1 MNEPCWSPGA
11 QRVGDANISR
21 FIQLIRQK
29 RDPTVHDYESL
40 YRFSIDSP
48 KAFWR
53 AIWEFGGVIG
63 SAGPRTVEHY
73 ERMPGASWFPDA
85 SLNFAENLLRF
96 RDNAEALIFKSETGL
111 STSLSYGQLYR
122 RVAGVA
128 SALRAFGVK
137 PGDRVAAYMP
147 NLPETVIAMLA
158 TTSIGA
164 IWSSCSPDFGI
175 NGVVDRIGQIQPE
188 VLFCAAAYTYN
199 GKQHDCLE
207 KVSEIQRHIPSIR
220 KIVVTPYVDPEPDL
234 DGLSNAELLA
244 SFMDG
249 DATEIEFTRLPF
261 NHPVYILYSSG
272 TTGVPKCITHGAGGT
287 LLQHLKELVLHTD
300 LKRSDR
306 FLYYTTCGWM
316 MWNWMV
322 SGLATGAAL
331 VLYEGS
337 PFYPGP
343 EAMFDLIDELNI
355 TIFGTGAK
363 AISSWQKAGIKPR
376 ETHSLKS
383 LKTILSTGSPLA
395 PGSFDYVYTDIKKD
409 LCLSSIAGG
418 TDIVSC
424 FAVGCPI
431 LPVYRGEIQCLGLG
445 MAVEVIREDGSIAEI
460 NETGELCCVKSFPS
474 MPVCF
479 WGDEKVREGETGNP
493 SRSQP
498 GLPGTGREAGLGYG
512 SKYHAAYF
520 EQYPNVWAH
529 GDFVEITEHGGLII
543 FGRSDATLNPG
554 GVRIGTAEIYRQV
567 EGMDE
572 VVESICI
579 GQDWEDDVR
588 VVLFVRLVDGLK
600 LDEKL
605 QTRIRKSIRDNTTPR
620 HVPARIV
627 QVSDIPRTVS
637 GKIVELAV
645 RNVVEGKTVKNMDAL
660 ANPEALELF
669 RDLPELQV

>member
-1 MNEPCWSPGA
+1 MTQALWSPSA
-11 QRVGDANISR
+11 ERVKNASISR
-21 FIQLIRQK
+21 FIKLIRQQH
-29 RDPTVHDYESL
+29 DPAVLDYQSL
-40 YRFSIDSP
+40 HRFSIESP

-63 SAGPRTVEHY
+63 SSGKRTVEDF
-73 ERMPGASWFPDA
+73 ELMPGAQWFPDA
-85 SLNFAENLLRF
+85 SLNFAENMLRY
-96 RDNAEALIFKSETGL
+96 RDDRQALVFTSETGV
-111 STSLSYGQLYR
+111 SSSLTYEQLYR
-122 RVAGVA
+122 QVAGVA
-128 SALRAFGVK
+128 AALREFGIE
-137 PGDRVAAYMP
+137 PGDRVAGYMP
-147 NLPETVIAMLA
+147 NLPETIIAMLA
-158 TTSIGA
+158 ATSIGA

-175 NGVVDRIGQIQPE
+175 NGVVDRLGQIKPK

-199 GKQHDCLE
+199 GKQHDCLA
-207 KVSEIQRHIPSIR
+207 KVAEIQKRIDSIQ
-220 KIVVTPYVDPEPDL
+220 KIVVIPYVDGDPDL
-234 DGLSNAELLA
+234 DALNKAELL
-244 SFMDG
+244 STFSHN

-287 LLQHLKELVLHTD
+287 LLQHLKELLLHAD

-306 FLYYTTCGWM
+306 FFYYTTCGWM

-322 SGLATGAAL
+322 SGLATGATV

-337 PFYPGP
+337 PFFPGP
-343 EAMFDLIDELNI
+343 EAMFDLIDDQEI
-355 TIFGTGAK
+355 TVFGTGAK
-363 AISSWQKAGIKPR
+363 AISAWQKAGLKPR
-376 ETHSLKS
+376 ESHSLAS
-383 LKTILSTGSPLA
+383 LKTLLSTGSPLA
-395 PGSFDYVYTDIKKD
+395 PESFDYVYSEIKPD

-424 FAVGCPI
+424 FAGGCPA

-445 MAVEVIREDGSIAEI
+445 MAVEILLDDGRVAKV
-460 NETGELCCVKSFPS
+460 NETGELCCVQSFPS

-479 WGDEKVREGETGNP
+479 WGDEDD
-493 SRSQP
+493 
-498 GLPGTGREAGLGYG
+498 

-529 GDFVEITEHGGLII
+529 GDFAEITEHGGLVIL
-543 FGRSDATLNPG
+543 GRSDATLNPG

-567 EGMDE
+567 ESLDE

-579 GQDWEDDVR
+579 GQDWDDDVR
-588 VVLFVRLVDGLK
+588 VVLFVRLRDDAI
-600 LDEKL
+600 LDDEL
-605 QTRIRKSIRDNTTPR
+605 QTRIRKVIRENATPR

-645 RNVVEGKTVKNMDAL
+645 RNVVHGRPVKNVDAL

-669 RDLPELQV
+669 KDLPELQ